1 MVRIGVRLGSMW
13 IDSKG
18 STVLPVP
25 ECRRL
30 LALAAKDRRIG
41 RLGIATEQ
49 APVVIPVNFTFH
61 GGLVLAR
68 VGTGSISRAV
78 AGQLVAFEVDE
89 VNEGTGLAWSVLVR
103 GLAILVDNP
112 TETELGMAAEPLVP
126 EPGDMVLTVRP
137 DRITGRRF
145 AVRPAS

>member
-1 MVRIGVRLGSMW
+1 
-13 IDSKG
+13 
-18 STVLPVP
+18 
-25 ECRRL
+25 
-30 LALAAKDRRIG
+30 
-41 RLGIATEQ
+41 
-49 APVVIPVNFTFH
+49 
-61 GGLVLAR
+61 
-68 VGTGSISRAV
+68 
-78 AGQLVAFEVDE
+78 VAFEVDE